1 MATTQVDKEGSWASM
16 KGEDGLVERW
26 GIRRPKRGV
35 GGCGECAFPGLVLC
49 YVLYNEIIDLRE
61 SGHLEFSTKS
71 RQDDSSVHDARI
83 RQYMRIGSMRY
94 RHGIGFRPIKRN
106 KNENK

>member
-1 MATTQVDKEGSWASM
+1 MATTQVDKEVSWASM
-16 KGEDGLVERW
+16 KGKDGLVERW

-35 GGCGECAFPGLVLC
+35 GGCGECAFPGQVLC
-49 YVLYNEIIDLRE
+49 YVLHSEIIDLRE

-83 RQYMRIGSMRY
+83 RQYTRTGSMRY
-94 RHGIGFRPIKRN
+94 REGIGFRPTK
-106 KNENK
+106 EEQE